1 MANYRD
7 IIVFDFET
15 GGVNPQTCQP
25 TQIAAIA
32 IHARKLQVQPGG
44 IFNSEIRPIVDD
56 EKAIAAGVAPLEEKA
71 LEITRKNREDLSKAP
86 PPKVVWQKF
95 AEFCNQFNFKGTSFT
110 APIAAGYNIIG
121 YDLPIVQRMCEQYGP
136 IDKKKNVQKI
146 FNPIFTIDLMH
157 IIYCWFENNQDVKGY
172 NMDYMRD
179 YFGLSKDNNHDAL
192 QDVKD
197 TANLLIKFLR
207 LQRSLLKKV
216 KFENTFANGELYV
229 E

>member
-15 GGVNPQTCQP
+15 GGANPHTCQP

-32 IHARKLQVQPGG
+32 IHARKLEVQPGG
-44 IFNSEIRPIVDD
+44 IFNSEIRPIIDD

-71 LEITRKNREDLSKAP
+71 LEITRKNREDLAKAP
-86 PPKVVWQKF
+86 PPKVVWKKF

-110 APIAAGYNIIG
+110 APVAAGYNIIG

-136 IDKKKNVQKI
+136 LDKKKNTQKI

-157 IIYCWFENNQDVKGY
+157 IIYCWFENNQDVTGY
-172 NMDYMRD
+172 SMDYLRD

-197 TANLLIKFLR
+197 TANLMIKFLR
-207 LQRSLLKKV
+207 LQRSLLKKI
-216 KFENTFANGELYV
+216 KFEKTFANGELYV
-229 E
+229 K